1 MENSRRFIYLGVLV
15 IAFIM
20 LVSFFAVDIRYISKL
35 EHQIAQRDSLIREL
49 SFSDELV
56 KEYFNIEKDSIGH
69 KTSFSLKDEKK
80 TRIIEH
86 IETVKESTFSL
97 NGKDISADKLVEK
110 YNTLNSDYNALARK
124 YNSLVKKF
132 NSETDSLRTGKNI
145 SDLKLNSIQNAYGIR
160 VNCDVLGN
168 TYRFHISGTK
178 QIDSALILLPY
189 FRENLR
195 YEQAD
200 SSWIIYLPKNQKKI
214 KIKKK

>member
-97 NGKDISADKLVEK
+97 NGKDISADNGRGKLWRNKFVCCAYIRFRCGK
-110 YNTLNSDYNALARK
+110 YETYDKDVKRRSCRRK
-124 YNSLVKKF
+124 
-132 NSETDSLRTGKNI
+132 GKVFGYYI
-145 SDLKLNSIQNAYGIR
+145 LSKRHYKGIEH
-160 VNCDVLGN
+160 GN
-168 TYRFHISGTK
+168 
-178 QIDSALILLPY
+178 L
-189 FRENLR
+189 
-195 YEQAD
+195 
-200 SSWIIYLPKNQKKI
+200 
-214 KIKKK
+214 